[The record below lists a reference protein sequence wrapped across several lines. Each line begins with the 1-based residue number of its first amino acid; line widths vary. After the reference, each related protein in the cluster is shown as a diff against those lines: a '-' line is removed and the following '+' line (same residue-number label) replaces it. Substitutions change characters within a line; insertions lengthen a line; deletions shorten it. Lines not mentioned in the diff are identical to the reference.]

1 MIKLGEEELKTIATF
16 ENLTGA
22 IVKDC
27 IIEENRIIIVV
38 KKGDA
43 GLAIGRGGINV
54 KRASQ
59 ILGKKI
65 EIVEHSEDPVEF
77 IRNIFMPYRVLNV
90 RIIEKGGKRIARVEV
105 DIKDKSLC
113 RTEKNL
119 KKAKILAKRHFDI
132 DDVIVV

>member
-90 RIIEKGGKRIARVEV
+90 RIIEKGGKKIARVEV